1 MNLPLT
7 TAVAP
12 TAAPTTAGTLVQSFS
27 AAAFERLRASVTA
40 VNNSTMATIAPGTGQ
55 EHSHS
60 MLPGDIIMTV
70 IFTIAGALMLGGGGI
85 TAYRCVSRF
94 MSYRSA
100 NPLFTERDSRT
111 RDPVDA
117 TGTQRPDVAI
127 PAEPPPSY
135 AQSIAMRAAPPSYAQ
150 ATASEPPPQYA

>member
-1 MNLPLT
+1 MTLPLAK
-7 TAVAP
+7 TAVP
-12 TAAPTTAGTLVQSFS
+12 TAFPTTAGNLVQSFS
-27 AAAFERLRASVTA
+27 AAAFERLRDSVTG
-40 VNNSTMATIAPGTGQ
+40 VNNDTTATMVPGTGQ

-117 TGTQRPDVAI
+117 TGTQRPDVAV
-127 PAEPPPSY
+127 PVEPPPSYAQATAAEPPPSY
-135 AQSIAMRAAPPSYAQ
+135 AQATAAELPPSYV
-150 ATASEPPPQYA
+150 